1 MADLRETLERELKL
15 STGERFA
22 MPDLGGE
29 AIATRVFVSTYHDTP
44 EHRLAR
50 SGLTL
55 RYRVENGHG
64 RWQLKLPSGDARLE
78 LEADGPAR
86 TVPAR
91 IAGLLPALVH
101 GTKLVPVA
109 RLRTRRVGLRVDGA
123 EVVHAVIA
131 HAITPWAVARQGCT
145 AASGLPP
152 RFSSACS

>member
-55 RYRVENGHG
+55 RYRVENGRG
-64 RWQLKLPSGDARLE
+64 RWQLKLPRGDARLE
-78 LEADGPAR
+78 LEADGSAR
-86 TVPAR
+86 TADGECFSRVVRGGGWDNNSVNLRSASRGSGRPFTR
-91 IAGLLPALVH
+91 SNSVGFR
-101 GTKLVPVA
+101 VA
-109 RLRTRRVGLRVDGA
+109 RTLTR
-123 EVVHAVIA
+123 
-131 HAITPWAVARQGCT
+131 
-145 AASGLPP
+145 
-152 RFSSACS
+152 